1 MHCAVFARLCCISI
15 AHECCCFHADS
26 LKLLLLTA
34 CKKRTHAAQI
44 FHSDRVHYVLDEIIM
59 GGMVLETNINSIL
72 TAIMDQNKLHAA
84 SMKVQLSTPSGSS
97 ALVSNAL
104 RR

>member
-1 MHCAVFARLCCISI
+1 
-15 AHECCCFHADS
+15 
-26 LKLLLLTA
+26 
-34 CKKRTHAAQI
+34 
-44 FHSDRVHYVLDEIIM
+44 M